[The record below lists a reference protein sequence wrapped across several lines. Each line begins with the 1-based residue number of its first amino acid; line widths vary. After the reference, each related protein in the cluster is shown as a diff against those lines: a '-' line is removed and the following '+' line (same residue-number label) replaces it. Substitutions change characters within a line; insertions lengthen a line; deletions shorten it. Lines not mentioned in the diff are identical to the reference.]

1 MKHRPYTHG
10 LVLVIIFVAVG
21 YATLTGGTFRSRSHA
36 FAAPITGLTLPGVS
50 SSIPTADQ
58 SVLRPSLANRTSNT
72 AAPVADKHREVAE
85 QLARIYATPTA
96 EPSPPAE
103 DPLLRAAAVAPPPP
117 EPKLEETYIVK
128 DGDNVSKIAA
138 QFGLTVQ
145 TIIDNNPEIPNSDFL
160 VLGQQVLIPPGEGIL
175 HNIHLNDTISGIAD
189 TYGVELAAITAYAP
203 NHLSSPDTIVENKL
217 VFVPGGKKAAPVAV
231 PLPAAGSGTST
242 DSGTSANAGIVA
254 GGAKSEHGLIWPIG
268 GPVSSSYGPSHPLG
282 LDIDGYR
289 SAGAPVGAATSGT
302 VVFAGGNA
310 CCSYGLYVVVMSAG
324 GIETLYAHL
333 SSIAVS
339 QGETV
344 AQGEEVGIIGS
355 TGYSTGTHLHFEV
368 IDNGTRVNPAA
379 YLP

>member
-1 MKHRPYTHG
+1 
-10 LVLVIIFVAVG
+10 VLVIIFVAVG
-21 YATLTGGTFRSRSHA
+21 FATLTGGTFRSRSHA
-36 FAAPITGLTLPGVS
+36 FAAPITGLSLPGVS
-50 SSIPTADQ
+50 SSIPAADQ

-72 AAPVADKHREVAE
+72 APPVADKHREVAE

-117 EPKLEETYIVK
+117 EPSLEQTYIVK
-128 DGDNVSKIAA
+128 DGDNVSKIAT
-138 QFGLTVQ
+138 QFGLSVQ
-145 TIIDNNPEIPNSDFL
+145 AIIDNNPDIPNSDFL

-175 HNIHLNDTISGIAD
+175 HNIQLNDTISGIAD
-189 TYGVELAAITAYAP
+189 KYGVPLTAITTYAP

-217 VFVPGGKKAAPVAV
+217 VFVPGGKKVAPVAV
-231 PLPAAGSGTST
+231 PLPAAGTAST
-242 DSGTSANAGIVA
+242 ADSDSGTSANAGIVA
-254 GGAKSEHGLIWPIG
+254 GGASSGRGLIWPIS
-268 GPVSSSYGPSHPLG
+268 GPISSAYGPSHPLG
-282 LDIDGYR
+282 IDIDGYR
-289 SAGAPVGAATSGT
+289 LSGAPVGAATSGT

-310 CCSYGLYVVVMSAG
+310 CCSYGLYVVVMSPG

-368 IDNGTRVNPAA
+368 IDNGTRVNPNS

>member
-1 MKHRPYTHG
+1 M
-10 LVLVIIFVAVG
+10 LVIIFVAVG
-21 YATLTGGTFRSRSHA
+21 YATFTGGTFRSQSHA

-96 EPSPPAE
+96 EPSLPAE

-138 QFGLTVQ
+138 QFGLSVQ
-145 TIIDNNPEIPNSDFL
+145 TIVDNNPEIPNSDFL

-189 TYGVELAAITAYAP
+189 TYGVELAAITAFAP
-203 NHLSSPDTIVENKL
+203 NHLASPDTIVENKL
-217 VFVPGGKKAAPVAV
+217 VFVPGGKKIAPVAV
-231 PLPAAGSGTST
+231 PLPAAGTASSA

-254 GGAKSEHGLIWPIG
+254 GGTSSDHGLIWPIG
-268 GPVSSSYGPSHPLG
+268 GPISSAYGPSHPLG
-282 LDIDGYR
+282 IDIDGYR
-289 SAGAPVGAATSGT
+289 SAGTPVGAATRGT

-310 CCSYGLYVVVMSAG
+310 CCSYGLYVVVMSPG

-344 AQGEEVGIIGS
+344 SQGEEVGIIGS

-368 IDNGTRVNPAA
+368 IDNGTRVNPVA